1 MSMSGVMQG
10 HKLLVHIVRAE
21 GLQHM
26 NHFTGD
32 HPYCVCEVQH
42 LDTSAKAT
50 KVETQP
56 ATAGDTLNPVWD
68 EAWEIEPWF
77 QGEALEF
84 TVYDKGLLGA
94 KTEGKV
100 RLDSETFFPQGFSGM
115 VPISD
120 LPNAQ
125 LQLEVQVLGMA
136 GAEAPA
142 PAPDAVTY
150 GAPMAMTYPPS
161 TTTYTYSAP
170 QGATYPTQVIN
181 YQQAPDNSLYTH
193 GVATGPV
200 TYAAPPMVTYTTTPQ
215 TMPATIQQPLTY
227 AAPPASMV
235 TMQVPSS
242 TAMPQQTMLPME
254 AQPQKLAVSILQAHG
269 LAHMNHFTGDHPYV
283 TCEVKHHH
291 GHAHTTKV
299 ETKPVTEGDTSNPF
313 WGETHTLDPWHP
325 GEPLEF
331 SVYDKGLI
339 GSKTEGKVTLSP
351 ELFYPNGFSGMLL
364 ISGLPHALL
373 HVIVRP
379 MGPSSKEAAVEQGTQ
394 EESSKKKRKKLRT
407 GKKQKGC
414 C

>member
-1 MSMSGVMQG
+1 MSGAMQG

-42 LDTSAKAT
+42 LDASAKAT

-56 ATAGDTLNPVWD
+56 ATSGDTLNPVWD

-100 RLDSETFFPQGFSGM
+100 TLASEHFFPQGFSGM

-125 LQLEVQVLGMA
+125 LQVEVQVLGAA
-136 GAEAPA
+136 GAEPPA
-142 PAPDAVTY
+142 PAPDGVTY
-150 GAPMAMTYPPS
+150 
-161 TTTYTYSAP
+161 
-170 QGATYPTQVIN
+170 
-181 YQQAPDNSLYTH
+181 

-200 TYAAPPMVTYTTTPQ
+200 TYAAAPCGYGAVSSASAPQTFVTYAAPQVTYAAPPYAVYPQGSPVTTAP
-215 TMPATIQQPLTY
+215 MAAPCYQQSAPVTY
-227 AAPPASMV
+227 AAPPAPMV
-235 TMQVPSS
+235 T
-242 TAMPQQTMLPME
+242 ME

-269 LAHMNHFTGDHPYV
+269 LEHMNHFTGDHPYV

-299 ETKPVTEGDTSNPF
+299 ETKPVTEGDTKNPF
-313 WGETHTLDPWHP
+313 WGETHTLDPWHA

-339 GSKTEGKVTLSP
+339 GSKTEGKVVLAP
-351 ELFYPNGFSGMLL
+351 EFFNPNGFSGMLQ

-379 MGPSSKEAAVEQGTQ
+379 MGPSAKEAAVAQGTQ
-394 EESSKKKRKKLRT
+394 EESSKKKKKLKI

>member
-1 MSMSGVMQG
+1 MSMSGAMQG
-10 HKLLVHIVRAE
+10 HKLLIHVVRAE

-42 LDTSAKAT
+42 LDKNAKAT
-50 KVETQP
+50 RVETQP
-56 ATAGDTLNPVWD
+56 VTSGDTLNPIWD
-68 EAWEIEPWF
+68 EAWEIEPWY

-84 TVYDKGLLGA
+84 TIYDKGLLGA

-100 RLDSETFFPQGFSGM
+100 LLGSEHFFPQGFSGTLA
-115 VPISD
+115 ID
-120 LPNAQ
+120 GLQNAL
-125 LQLEVQVLGMA
+125 LQVEIQILGMA
-136 GAEAPA
+136 GAEPPA
-142 PAPDAVTY
+142 PVPNAMTY
-150 GAPMAMTYPPS
+150 GAPAANPLPG
-161 TTTYTYSAP
+161 TTYTYGAP
-170 QGATYPTQVIN
+170 QAPAYATQHMT
-181 YQQAPDNSLYTH
+181 YQQAAAPIMY
-193 GVATGPV
+193 G
-200 TYAAPPMVTYTTTPQ
+200 APPMVTYANAPHSMPS
-215 TMPATIQQPLTY
+215 TMVQQPMTY
-227 AAPPASMV
+227 AAPPAGMV
-235 TMQVPSS
+235 STQAPISS
-242 TAMPQQTMLPME
+242 AMPQQNMLPME
-254 AQPQKLAVSILQAHG
+254 MQPQKLAVSILQAHG

-339 GSKTEGKVTLSP
+339 GSKTEGKVVLSP

-379 MGPSSKEAAVEQGTQ
+379 MGPSSKEAANEQVALT
-394 EESSKKKRKKLRT
+394 ESSKKKKKKLKT
-407 GKKQKGC
+407 SKKTKGC